1 MTDILSGIQ
10 QDTRTSIIQVEE
22 LETLTGSHLLCQSL
36 IREGVDTFYGY
47 PGGVLVSFYDALTS
61 YPTLH
66 HVLVRHEQAA
76 AHAADG
82 YARATGKV
90 GVCIATSGPGALNL
104 VTGLAT
110 AYADSVPMVA
120 ITGQVARH
128 QIGRDAF
135 QETDII
141 GVTQP
146 ITKYTMQVRET
157 SKISAALHEAFQIAR
172 SGRPGPVVVDIPKDV
187 LFDTA
192 LPTTLITQ
200 TALDTAPATTA
211 APAEHLVAQAVE
223 LIARAERPL
232 IMAGHGVILSNAY
245 EALRQFAEKA
255 NMPVIT
261 TLLGISAFPAS
272 HPLFIGMPGL
282 HGAAHVNRAIGQAD
296 LIVGVG
302 LRFDDRVTSKVSD
315 FAPYARIIHI
325 DVDPSEMHKVKVA
338 SVPLVADAG
347 AALAALHEQIE
358 PLDHGEW
365 LREIRRWQF
374 TDEALAR
381 RTFDETLPD
390 PISILNAIHEATDG
404 EAILVTDVGQ
414 HQMWV
419 ARHYPWTR
427 HNSHITSGG
436 AGTMGFALP
445 AALGVKM
452 GLPDSSVWVVA
463 GDGGIQMNIQ
473 ELATL
478 QQEGVDIK
486 IVIMNNGYLGMIRQL
501 QQFFYGGNYSEAPI
515 SSPDYVQLAD
525 AYGMK
530 GIRITRREKVAAAV
544 QMAMETPGNVLLD
557 FVIEA
562 QANVYPTVIP
572 GKGITEMI
580 E

>member
-1 MTDILSGIQ
+1 MTNMLSNTL
-10 QDTRTSIIQVEE
+10 QDTRTFVLQPEAP
-22 LETLTGSHLLCQSL
+22 ETLTGSHLLCQSL
-36 IREGVDTFYGY
+36 IREGVDIFYGY
-47 PGGVLVSFYDALTS
+47 PGGVLVPFYDALTS

-120 ITGQVARH
+120 ITGQVPRD

-157 SKISAALHEAFQIAR
+157 SELSAAIHEAFHIAR

-187 LFDTA
+187 LFDSA
-192 LPTTLITQ
+192 LATTLITQ
-200 TALDTAPATTA
+200 TAIDTVPAPTA
-211 APAEHLVAQAVE
+211 RPAEYLIAQAAA
-223 LIARAERPL
+223 LIAQAERPL
-232 IMAGHGVILSNAY
+232 IMAGHGVILSHAY
-245 EALRQFAEKA
+245 EELRRFAERA
-255 NMPVIT
+255 DIPVIT
-261 TLLGISAFPAS
+261 TLLGISAFSAA

-302 LRFDDRVTSKVSD
+302 LRFDDRVTGKVSD
-315 FAPYARIIHI
+315 FAPHARIIHI
-325 DVDPSEMHKVKVA
+325 DIDPSEIHKVKVA
-338 SVPLVADAG
+338 SVPLIADAR
-347 AALAALHEQIE
+347 AALTALHEQIE
-358 PLDHGEW
+358 PLDHSEW
-365 LREIRRWQF
+365 LREIRFWQY
-374 TDEALAR
+374 TDEALGR
-381 RTFDETLPD
+381 RQFNEALPD
-390 PISILNAIHEATDG
+390 PIGILTAMHEATDG
-404 EAILVTDVGQ
+404 KAILVTDVGQ

-436 AGTMGFALP
+436 QGTMGFALP

-452 GLPDSSVWVVA
+452 GLPDASVWVVA

-530 GIRITRREKVAAAV
+530 GIRITRREDVAEAIRT
-544 QMAMETPGNVLLD
+544 AMETPGSIILD

>member
-10 QDTRTSIIQVEE
+10 QDTQTSIIQVEA

-47 PGGVLVSFYDALTS
+47 PGGVLVPFYDALTS

-110 AYADSVPMVA
+110 AYADSIPLVA
-120 ITGQVARH
+120 ITGQVARQ

-146 ITKYTMQVRET
+146 VTKYTMQVRET
-157 SKISAALHEAFQIAR
+157 SEISAALHEAFQIAR

-211 APAEHLVAQAVE
+211 APAEHLVAQAAE

-255 NMPVIT
+255 DIPVIT
-261 TLLGISAFPAS
+261 TLLGISAFSAS

-296 LIVGVG
+296 MIVGVG
-302 LRFDDRVTSKVSD
+302 LRFDDRVTGKVSD
-315 FAPYARIIHI
+315 FAPHARIIHI
-325 DVDPSEMHKVKVA
+325 DIDPSEMHKVKVA

-347 AALAALHEQIE
+347 VALAALHEQIE

-381 RTFDETLPD
+381 RTFDESLPD
-390 PISILNAIHEATDG
+390 PISILNAIHAATDG
-404 EAILVTDVGQ
+404 KAILVTDVGQ

-452 GLPDSSVWVVA
+452 GLPASSVWVVA

-515 SSPDYVQLAD
+515 SSPDYVRLAD
-525 AYGMK
+525 AYGMQ
-530 GIRITRREKVAAAV
+530 GIRVTRREEVAAAI
-544 QMAMETPGNVLLD
+544 QTAMETPGNVLLD